1 MEVKKHNYKNVHV
14 ETSHRGAAD
23 ITKAVELFG
32 EDRVMYATD
41 WPFDTCDCNIR
52 CAEEALGSDPVAMD
66 KYFYKNAARI
76 LHMEE
81 F

>member
-1 MEVKKHNYKNVHV
+1 
-14 ETSHRGAAD
+14 
-23 ITKAVELFG
+23 
-32 EDRVMYATD
+32 MYATD